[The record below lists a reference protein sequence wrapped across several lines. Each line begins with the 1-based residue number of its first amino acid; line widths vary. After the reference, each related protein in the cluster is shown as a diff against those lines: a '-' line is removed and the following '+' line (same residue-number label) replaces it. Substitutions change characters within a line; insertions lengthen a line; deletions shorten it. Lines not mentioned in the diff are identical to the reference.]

1 MDASW
6 YISVTAIR
14 AYMRIA
20 GYRDETDGEWFDRAE
35 RELFDLASL
44 ARPVGAPRDGRWLT
58 YRAKADI
65 RGRRTRLDLIVSTE
79 ERAEGDLPQLV
90 MVRSQGGNR
99 QGAGARERRDER
111 DGRQPITPTRST
123 PSTTDRDLIR
133 RLVALADRLLDH
145 RGITDGDRQA
155 LTEARKYLNE

>member
-1 MDASW
+1 MAARW
-6 YISVTAIR
+6 YISVSAIR

-20 GYRDETDGEWFDRAE
+20 GYPDQSDGEWFDRAE
-35 RELFDLASL
+35 RELFAFAEV
-44 ARPVGAPRDGRWLT
+44 ARPVGAPRDGKWQTWRV
-58 YRAKADI
+58 KADI

-79 ERAEGDLPQLV
+79 TRKEGDLPQLV
-90 MVRSQGGNR
+90 IVRSQGGNR
-99 QGAGARERRDER
+99 TGAGALARRRDAARQRGTEPSPER
-111 DGRQPITPTRST
+111 E
-123 PSTTDRDLIR
+123 LIR